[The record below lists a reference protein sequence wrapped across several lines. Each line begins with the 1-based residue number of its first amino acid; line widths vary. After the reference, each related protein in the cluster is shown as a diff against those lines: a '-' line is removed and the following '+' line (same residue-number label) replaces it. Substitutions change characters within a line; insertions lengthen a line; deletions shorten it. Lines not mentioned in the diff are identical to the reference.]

1 VTLSTGNVITVG
13 EGSCPAIA
21 QSSGCDGEER
31 AGECEA
37 LFCGLGGVGG
47 RIREILVRAAAV
59 TMISITATLVSE
71 YPARYMRGYK
81 CRRAK
86 AIG

>member
-1 VTLSTGNVITVG
+1 VTCVCVFGLHRVTLSTGNVITVG

-37 LFCGLGGVGG
+37 LFCGLGGWGG
-47 RIREILVRAAAV
+47 E
-59 TMISITATLVSE
+59 SG
-71 YPARYMRGYK
+71 RY
-81 CRRAK
+81 
-86 AIG
+86 